1 MPSSHGDAGPCRD
14 VLEAPIAQVLVEGVR
29 ALVAREVDVGKAVAV
44 HVAQGHA
51 AALRKVTVQERAV
64 ERDGVDEADPGP
76 GRRQLGEAGAA
87 AGPHREV
94 TPAVPRFLVPWTRSG
109 GMPAPETERQ
119 QRQARAGDGP
129 PTHSDARVLTRSTT
143 LRAMHS
149 PCARPFSREIG

>member
-29 ALVAREVDVGKAVAV
+29 ALVAREIDVGKAVAV

-51 AALRKVTVQERAV
+51 AALREVAVEERAV

-76 GRRQLGEAGAA
+76 GRRELGEARAA
-87 AGPHREV
+87 ALPHGEV
-94 TPAVPRFLVPWTRSG
+94 APAVACLLAPRTRG
-109 GMPAPETERQ
+109 GDMPAPEAERQ
-119 QRQARAGDGP
+119 DGDAQPKDP
-129 PTHSDARVLTRSTT
+129 PPPHCDARVLIRSTT

-149 PCARPFSREIG
+149 PCAVPIVSDTG